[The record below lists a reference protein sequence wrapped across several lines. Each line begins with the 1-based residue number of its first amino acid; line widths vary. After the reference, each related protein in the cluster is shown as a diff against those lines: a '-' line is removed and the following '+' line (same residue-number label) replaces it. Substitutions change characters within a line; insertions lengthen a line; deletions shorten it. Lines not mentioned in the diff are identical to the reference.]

1 LERKDDLSVISDE
14 QSDLLEI
21 SMKNTMRNT
30 LLVTVAA
37 TALIAGAGLASAQG
51 TGETREA
58 PGAATHEPK
67 APGGKV
73 DQQPNSV
80 PQQKS
85 PAPNAQAPMKPAP
98 TAQAPAKETPAPT
111 AQAPM
116 KPAPTAQ
123 APAKETPA
131 PTAQAPMKEKPAS
144 TAQVPTNQVPTNQAP
159 TKEKP
164 AETAQAPSV
173 AKPQAAEHGGNA
185 QTSEPP
191 NSRMAPGT
199 ARDET
204 KSGPPAALSSEQHA
218 KIRNTLRVE
227 KSERLTSVPFSTKVG
242 EAVPGTVHL
251 YVLPVSIMEYAPQ
264 YRGYEYILVGDDIL
278 IVDPRTH
285 RIVAVIA
292 A

>member
-1 LERKDDLSVISDE
+1 
-14 QSDLLEI
+14 LEI

-51 TGETREA
+51 TGESREA
-58 PGAATHEPK
+58 PGATSHEPK
-67 APGGKV
+67 APGGKT

-116 KPAPTAQ
+116 KEKPAPTA
-123 APAKETPA
+123 
-131 PTAQAPMKEKPAS
+131 
-144 TAQVPTNQVPTNQAP
+144 QAP

-164 AETAQAPSV
+164 ADTAQAPSV

-204 KSGPPAALSSEQHA
+204 KSGPPAALSAEQHV
-218 KIRNTLRVE
+218 KIRNTLRIE
-227 KSERLTSVPFSTKVG
+227 KSERLASVPFSTKVG
-242 EAVPGTVHL
+242 EAIPGTVHL
-251 YVLPVSIMEYAPQ
+251 YVLPVSILEYAPQ
-264 YRGYEYILVGDDIL
+264 YRGYEYILVGNEIL
-278 IVDPRTH
+278 IVDPRTL
-285 RIVAVIA
+285 RIVAVIDA
-292 A
+292 

>member
-1 LERKDDLSVISDE
+1 
-14 QSDLLEI
+14 
-21 SMKNTMRNT
+21 MKNTMRNT

-67 APGGKV
+67 APGGKM
-73 DQQPNSV
+73 DQHPSSV
-80 PQQKS
+80 PQKS

-116 KPAPTAQ
+116 K
-123 APAKETPA
+123 
-131 PTAQAPMKEKPAS
+131 
-144 TAQVPTNQVPTNQAP
+144 
-159 TKEKP
+159 EKP
-164 AETAQAPSV
+164 AETAQVPSV
-173 AKPQAAEHGGNA
+173 AKPAEHGGNA

-204 KSGPPAALSSEQHA
+204 KSGPPAALSSEQHV
-218 KIRNTLRVE
+218 KIRDTLRIE
-227 KSERLTSVPFSTKVG
+227 KSERLTNVPFSTKVG
-242 EAVPGTVHL
+242 EAIPGTVHL

-264 YRGYEYILVGDDIL
+264 YRGYEYILVGDEIL
-278 IVDPRTH
+278 IVDPRTL
-285 RIVAVIA
+285 RIVAVIDA
-292 A
+292 

>member
-1 LERKDDLSVISDE
+1 
-14 QSDLLEI
+14 
-21 SMKNTMRNT
+21 MKNTMRNT

-58 PGAATHEPK
+58 PGATTQQPK
-67 APGGKV
+67 APGGKM
-73 DQQPNSV
+73 DQQPNSM
-80 PQQKS
+80 PPQKS

-116 KPAPTAQ
+116 K
-123 APAKETPA
+123 
-131 PTAQAPMKEKPAS
+131 
-144 TAQVPTNQVPTNQAP
+144 
-159 TKEKP
+159 EKP
-164 AETAQAPSV
+164 AETAQAPAAV
-173 AKPQAAEHGGNA
+173 KPQAPEHGGNA

-191 NSRMAPGT
+191 NSRMAPGA

-218 KIRNTLRVE
+218 KIRDTLRIE
-227 KSERLTSVPFSTKVG
+227 KSERLAKVPFSTKVG
-242 EAVPGTVHL
+242 EAIPGTVHL

-264 YRGYEYILVGDDIL
+264 YRGYEYILVGDEIL
-278 IVDPRTH
+278 IVDPRTL

>member
-1 LERKDDLSVISDE
+1 
-14 QSDLLEI
+14 
-21 SMKNTMRNT
+21 MKNTMRNT

-67 APGGKV
+67 APGGKM
-73 DQQPNSV
+73 DQHPSSV
-80 PQQKS
+80 PQKS

-116 KPAPTAQ
+116 K
-123 APAKETPA
+123 
-131 PTAQAPMKEKPAS
+131 
-144 TAQVPTNQVPTNQAP
+144 
-159 TKEKP
+159 EKP
-164 AETAQAPSV
+164 AETAQVPSV
-173 AKPQAAEHGGNA
+173 AKPAEHGGNA

-204 KSGPPAALSSEQHA
+204 KSGSPAALSSEQHV
-218 KIRNTLRVE
+218 KIRDTLRIE
-227 KSERLTSVPFSTKVG
+227 KSERLTNVPFSTKVG
-242 EAVPGTVHL
+242 EAIPGTVHL

-264 YRGYEYILVGDDIL
+264 YRGYEYILVGDEIL
-278 IVDPRTH
+278 IVDPRTL
-285 RIVAVIA
+285 RIVAVIDA
-292 A
+292 

>member
-1 LERKDDLSVISDE
+1 MTWNAKTICRVITDE

-37 TALIAGAGLASAQG
+37 TALIAGAGLAAAQG

-67 APGGKV
+67 APGGKT
-73 DQQPNSV
+73 DQQPNSM
-80 PQQKS
+80 PPQKS

-116 KPAPTAQ
+116 K
-123 APAKETPA
+123 
-131 PTAQAPMKEKPAS
+131 
-144 TAQVPTNQVPTNQAP
+144 
-159 TKEKP
+159 EKP
-164 AETAQAPSV
+164 AETAQAPSA
-173 AKPQAAEHGGNA
+173 AKPAEHGGNA
-185 QTSEPP
+185 QNSEPP

-199 ARDET
+199 AKDET

-218 KIRNTLRVE
+218 KIRDTLRIE
-227 KSERLTSVPFSTKVG
+227 KSERLANVPFSTKVG
-242 EAVPGTVHL
+242 EAIPGTVHL

-264 YRGYEYILVGDDIL
+264 YRGYEYILVGDEIL
-278 IVDPRTH
+278 IVDPRTL
-285 RIVAVIA
+285 RIVAVIDA
-292 A
+292 

>member
-1 LERKDDLSVISDE
+1 
-14 QSDLLEI
+14 
-21 SMKNTMRNT
+21 MKNTMRNT
-30 LLVTVAA
+30 LLATVAA

-51 TGETREA
+51 PGENREA

-67 APGGKV
+67 APGGKT

-85 PAPNAQAPMKPAP
+85 PAPNAQAPV
-98 TAQAPAKETPAPT
+98 
-111 AQAPM
+111 

-131 PTAQAPMKEKPAS
+131 PTAQAPMKEKPAP
-144 TAQVPTNQVPTNQAP
+144 TAQAP
-159 TKEKP
+159 MKEKP

-204 KSGPPAALSSEQHA
+204 RSGPPAALSAEQHV
-218 KIRNTLRVE
+218 KIRNTLRIE
-227 KSERLTSVPFSTKVG
+227 KSERLAKVPFSTKVG
-242 EAVPGTVHL
+242 EAIPGTVHL
-251 YVLPVSIMEYAPQ
+251 YVLPVSILEYAPQ
-264 YRGYEYILVGDDIL
+264 YRGYEYILVGDEIL
-278 IVDPRTH
+278 IVDPRTL
-285 RIVAVIA
+285 RIVAVIDA
-292 A
+292 

>member
-1 LERKDDLSVISDE
+1 
-14 QSDLLEI
+14 LEI

-51 TGETREA
+51 TGESREA
-58 PGAATHEPK
+58 PGATTHEPK
-67 APGGKV
+67 APGGKT

-98 TAQAPAKETPAPT
+98 TAQAPAKEN
-111 AQAPM
+111 
-116 KPAPTAQ
+116 
-123 APAKETPA
+123 PA
-131 PTAQAPMKEKPAS
+131 PTAQAPMKEKPAP
-144 TAQVPTNQVPTNQAP
+144 TAQVP

-173 AKPQAAEHGGNA
+173 AKPQGAEHGGNA

-204 KSGPPAALSSEQHA
+204 KSGPPAALSAEQHV
-218 KIRNTLRVE
+218 KIRNTLRIE
-227 KSERLTSVPFSTKVG
+227 KSERLASVPFSTKVG
-242 EAVPGTVHL
+242 EAIPGTVHL
-251 YVLPVSIMEYAPQ
+251 YVLPVSILEYAPQ
-264 YRGYEYILVGDDIL
+264 YRGYEYILVGNEIL
-278 IVDPRTH
+278 IVDPRTL
-285 RIVAVIA
+285 RIVAVIDA
-292 A
+292 